1 MTGILVGKQALVT
14 GAAGRIGQA
23 VAKELLQQGA
33 NIVALDAAGERLRAM
48 ESAKVKT
55 YEVNLLEEQGYESLQ
70 EIVERLPKLD
80 IVVNCLGGSYRAP
93 FLNHD
98 PEEFKRLWVLNVYSV
113 MRVCQIACTKM
124 AEQKSGKVIN
134 FAAVGAARPQRNHSG
149 YCAAK
154 ASLVAFS
161 RTLALEMAPY
171 GIQVNVIAPGP
182 TETIPPTS
190 DYYAKHPEIYQEV
203 IKGTPQGRLGTPDD
217 HMGLVSFLASSRSNW
232 ITGQVIMS
240 DGGLELS

>member
-1 MTGILVGKQALVT
+1 MTEILVGKQALVT

-33 NIVALDAAGERLRAM
+33 NIVALDAAGERLRSM

-80 IVVNCLGGSYRAP
+80 IAVNCLGDLSAP

-124 AEQKSGKVIN
+124 AEQKSGK
-134 FAAVGAARPQRNHSG
+134 GSTSPRLELRPQRNHSG